1 MIKHTQTIHR
11 QQPTFSIVFMGGRGF
26 RSELAEKIR
35 TIQCNISTGSLEE
48 KRLMQHHVAL
58 VFLILLCTLVF
69 RFSGSKLKL
78 RIPF

>member
-1 MIKHTQTIHR
+1 MIKHTQTIDR
-11 QQPTFSIVFMGGRGF
+11 QQPMLSGGRGL

-35 TIQCNISTGSLEE
+35 TVQCNISTGSLGE